1 MNGQGHQGLERRGEG
16 RGGGRKKPLS
26 ERRENMRSSGN
37 TNRGQSQ
44 KPALF
49 ECVDQAASGKS
60 LQVPGMGL
68 PTPVPANL
76 LGEVMATPVRVL
88 GNQIAQPR
96 KVRWEDVPTLTVN
109 RFIHGSDYAMNGVVS
124 SGKSGYR
131 KMS

>member
-1 MNGQGHQGLERRGEG
+1 MNGQGRQGLERRGEG
-16 RGGGRKKPLS
+16 CHVGRNKTLS
-26 ERRENMRSSGN
+26 ERWAEAASTGD
-37 TNRGQSQ
+37 TNRWQSQ

-96 KVRWEDVPTLTVN
+96 KVR
-109 RFIHGSDYAMNGVVS
+109 
-124 SGKSGYR
+124 
-131 KMS
+131 